1 MTENFIKFL
10 EFWREWTHLS
20 TPDVVGFVA
29 VTRAPLTGADRLIAL
44 SVHQLRTTPS
54 PLRSPSPS
62 PEKKGPAGCCRW
74 NNDTC
79 GRLWPQEKASR
90 SKGTRSV
97 TAVDPRLAAQ
107 CSAVEQ
113 RALPDADA
121 AWREENSLPWHSA
134 CGGRSSGHLGA
145 AKSLTATVYRSSA
158 LTGLSC
164 GPNFRD
170 LTAVQ
175 ICKIR
180 SGTHTPGVRTPDHD
194 RKVPPRIRGH
204 EIFFHVVSMV
214 SYWTSDIMIA
224 AIVAIVLLT
233 CPVPFRDVNWYL
245 EHTTIS
251 SEISWD
257 TIHRV

>member
-1 MTENFIKFL
+1 MT
-10 EFWREWTHLS
+10 
-20 TPDVVGFVA
+20 PVGGCGLRKRRRDRKGLV
-29 VTRAPLTGADRLIAL
+29 RSLPLILIPV
-44 SVHQLRTTPS
+44 S
-54 PLRSPSPS
+54 LRSAVQWSR
-62 PEKKGPAGCCRW
+62 GPCQM
-74 NNDTC
+74 
-79 GRLWPQEKASR
+79 PM
-90 SKGTRSV
+90 
-97 TAVDPRLAAQ
+97 
-107 CSAVEQ
+107 
-113 RALPDADA
+113 PDANP
-121 AWREENSLPWHSA
+121 RLPWHSA

-214 SYWTSDIMIA
+214 SY
-224 AIVAIVLLT
+224 
-233 CPVPFRDVNWYL
+233 
-245 EHTTIS
+245 
-251 SEISWD
+251 
-257 TIHRV
+257 